1 VHPAGSPAWAVWA
14 PRGHVSSV
22 NATYVRG
29 RADRGVIGR
38 VHLDERVDRA
48 VNGDGR
54 GWRQRRTAS
63 GDGAHPARA
72 GSIQHRA
79 GLDRQPAASGR
90 AGVPDG
96 PHWLAFRIRAHAGL
110 SDTRD
115 LPGRAQAMIAADLFA
130 RSSAAAGLPAVSGA
144 SLHLQDADGRRLYAT
159 SWHTTPN
166 RSRLLGWSL
175 QGRSLRAAIAHE
187 ALASGLGVGSIR
199 VIGAPV
205 RAVEIVVTTAS
216 PAGLRRRLDQLA
228 ATLRPLQRPA
238 RQRGLWSS
246 LTYLEV
252 DDHCGA
258 PVVAEGVG
266 GAWADPRWLC
276 PNLSMPGKDEAT
288 CPPPARGC

>member
-1 VHPAGSPAWAVWA
+1 MFAAALIVASLAGCTWTSGSTGQSTATVVVGGSGEQRAVMEHILHELGA
-14 PRGHVSSV
+14 SS
-22 NATYVRG
+22 
-29 RADRGVIGR
+29 I
-38 VHLDERVDRA
+38 ERVWIG
-48 VNGDGR
+48 NPPH
-54 GWRQRRTAS
+54 Q
-63 GDGAHPARA
+63 
-72 GSIQHRA
+72 
-79 GLDRQPAASGR
+79 GR